1 MAHDP
6 AVTRA
11 RIAAGVFS
19 VGLLVATL
27 SPLARDPKA
36 RKSDGYPLSTF
47 PMFAEK
53 RATKLT
59 ITYALG
65 DAPSGARTL
74 TPALV
79 GSGEVLQAR
88 AMLEKAV
95 AGGPRRIAE
104 LCAQI
109 ATRVAA
115 DDDYADVTAIRIVTG
130 THDAVE
136 YLIDG
141 THGPERLRGQCEVT
155 R

>member
-1 MAHDP
+1 VAREP
-6 AVTRA
+6 AVTVA

-19 VGLLVATL
+19 VGLLVLTL
-27 SPLARDPKA
+27 SPLARDPRQPKT
-36 RKSDGYPLSTF
+36 DGYPLSTF

-65 DAPSGARTL
+65 DDPSGARTL
-74 TPALV
+74 TPSLV
-79 GSGEVLQAR
+79 GTGEVLQAR
-88 AMLEKAV
+88 SMLDKAV

-109 ATRVAA
+109 AARVAA
-115 DDDYADVTAIRIVTG
+115 DDDYDDVTAIRIVTG

-141 THGPERLRGQCEVT
+141 KHGPEKLRGQCDVK